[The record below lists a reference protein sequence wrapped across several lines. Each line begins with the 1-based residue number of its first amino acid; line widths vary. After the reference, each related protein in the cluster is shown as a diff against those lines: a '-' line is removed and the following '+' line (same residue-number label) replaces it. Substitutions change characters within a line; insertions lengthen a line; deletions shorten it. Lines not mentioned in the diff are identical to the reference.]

1 MRRWLTPSEVSRY
14 NCHNTKPHARK
25 RTMKVHGG
33 RMKKLIRHLSDML
46 SDDRPS
52 TRQEELRSFIFLSV
66 VMAPVVAVVVIAA
79 YGFSVWIYQ
88 MFAGP
93 PSV

>member
-1 MRRWLTPSEVSRY
+1 
-14 NCHNTKPHARK
+14 
-25 RTMKVHGG
+25 
-33 RMKKLIRHLSDML
+33 MKKLLQRLSAML
-46 SDDRPS
+46 SDGPPS

-66 VMAPVVAVVVIAA
+66 VMAPIVAVVVIAA

>member
-1 MRRWLTPSEVSRY
+1 
-14 NCHNTKPHARK
+14 
-25 RTMKVHGG
+25 
-33 RMKKLIRHLSDML
+33 MKKLIKRVSDMF
-46 SDDRPS
+46 SDSRPS

-66 VMAPVVAVVVIAA
+66 VMAPVVSVVAIAA

>member
-1 MRRWLTPSEVSRY
+1 
-14 NCHNTKPHARK
+14 
-25 RTMKVHGG
+25 
-33 RMKKLIRHLSDML
+33 MKKLIKHLSDML
-46 SDDRPS
+46 SDSRPS